1 MRCQA
6 GSSTGSWAGPLG
18 RAGAA
23 GRRLVPRRA
32 SNERARPQTLS
43 ALGRGQPPL
52 LLFFFTLFPDRIWLR
67 WELRQI
73 EHANQ
78 LGPGGDQERSV
89 RRRPSCTRKKEI
101 QSENFNSRFPPNLSD
116 LTTCLYDEQ
125 SADQSHFQSENCFRE
140 KNNPQINR
148 KHSR

>member
-1 MRCQA
+1 VQ
-6 GSSTGSWAGPLG
+6 
-18 RAGAA
+18 RAGASLRGERA
-23 GRRLVPRRA
+23 TSALDPRRSPRWGEA
-32 SNERARPQTLS
+32 NRRCC
-43 ALGRGQPPL
+43 
-52 LLFFFTLFPDRIWLR
+52 FFFTLFPDRIWLR